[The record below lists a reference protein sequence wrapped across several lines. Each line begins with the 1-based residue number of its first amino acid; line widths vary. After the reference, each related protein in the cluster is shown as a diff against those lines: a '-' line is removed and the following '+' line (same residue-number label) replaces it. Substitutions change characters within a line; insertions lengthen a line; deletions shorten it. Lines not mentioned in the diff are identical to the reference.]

1 MTREVELLRKFAE
14 TSMVRT
20 ASGMHL
26 KSSPSK
32 DEDQWRKTF
41 MGMHEK
47 MHGCIQEL
55 AIQVQTL
62 QQNANIQ
69 NRSMERIEEA
79 IVSLTV
85 QNRSMER
92 MEEAI
97 VSLTAQL
104 SALPSTEKTTS
115 DVPGRLQRS
124 GARMHKTSCS
134 PSIPKNTKAS
144 QHRLC
149 VCVCA
154 RARARIL
161 DSGVVY
167 FFAHTQ
173 IAGLKRQDA
182 RKKVLTLR

>member
-1 MTREVELLRKFAE
+1 
-14 TSMVRT
+14 MVRT
-20 ASGMHL
+20 ASAMDL
-26 KSSPSK
+26 KGFPSK

-47 MHGCIQEL
+47 MHGCLQEL
-55 AIQVQTL
+55 TTQVQTL

-79 IVSLTV
+79 IVSLT
-85 QNRSMER
+85 
-92 MEEAI
+92 
-97 VSLTAQL
+97 AQL
-104 SALPSTEKTTS
+104 SALPALPLPSTEKTTS

-124 GARMHKTSCS
+124 GVRMHETSCS
-134 PSIPKNTKAS
+134 PSIPKTTKAS
-144 QHRLC
+144 QHRLCVCVC

-173 IAGLKRQDA
+173 IAGLKRLDA
-182 RKKVLTLR
+182 RKVLTLR